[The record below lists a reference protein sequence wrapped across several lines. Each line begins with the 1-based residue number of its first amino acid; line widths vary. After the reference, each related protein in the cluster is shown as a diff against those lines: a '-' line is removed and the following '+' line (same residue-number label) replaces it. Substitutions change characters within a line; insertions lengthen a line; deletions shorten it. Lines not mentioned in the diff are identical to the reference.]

1 MKVTEILRAK
11 GANVLTVWPGA
22 SVRSAIDRMARAGV
36 GALAVV
42 DDSGALVG
50 LLSERDVVRALAA
63 DGDAAMSRAVSDVT
77 SRHVVTCS
85 KDDSLSDLMAMMT
98 DRRVRHLPVI
108 DDGRIIGIVSIG
120 DLVKARLH
128 ELETESQ
135 VLRDA
140 YLRVR

>member
-22 SVRSAIDRMARAGV
+22 SVRSAVDRMARAGV
-36 GALAVV
+36 GALAVI

-50 LLSERDVVRALAA
+50 LVSERDVVRALAA
-63 DGDAAMSRAVSDVT
+63 QGDAAMSRPVSEVT
-77 SRHVVTCS
+77 GRHVVTCS
-85 KDDSLSDLMAMMT
+85 KDDSLSDLMAVMT
-98 DRRVRHLPVI
+98 DRRVRHLPVME
-108 DDGRIIGIVSIG
+108 GGHIIGIVSIG